1 MRACLGVWVDG
12 HQGLNSD
19 SGNYAKPATFPGI
32 EKYRVDNGRLWP
44 EMVECRVIKTPME
57 LDVLRYVCRVSS
69 EAHVAVMKQCKPG
82 MMEYQLEALFQ
93 HEVYSRGGCRHVAY
107 TCICGS
113 GHHGSILHYGHAGT
127 RPIVVCCML
136 CAVVRPNS
144 KRIQVPRT
152 TSSWPTAT

>member
-1 MRACLGVWVDG
+1 MLACLGVWVDG

-127 RPIVVCCML
+127 RPTIVCCVL
-136 CAVVRPNS
+136 CAVV
-144 KRIQVPRT
+144 K
-152 TSSWPTAT
+152 A